1 MHAHVVPK
9 QDISDCQTGYKLLL
23 ADHFKYL
30 SVVPDK
36 DYTVYLRNILF
47 ESSHIFH
54 HKSDMDNS
62 RIRVSID
69 VSDFDTIHLYQK

>member
-9 QDISDCQTGYKLLL
+9 QDISDCQTGHKLLL

-36 DYTVYLRNILF
+36 DYTVY
-47 ESSHIFH
+47 
-54 HKSDMDNS
+54 
-62 RIRVSID
+62 
-69 VSDFDTIHLYQK
+69 